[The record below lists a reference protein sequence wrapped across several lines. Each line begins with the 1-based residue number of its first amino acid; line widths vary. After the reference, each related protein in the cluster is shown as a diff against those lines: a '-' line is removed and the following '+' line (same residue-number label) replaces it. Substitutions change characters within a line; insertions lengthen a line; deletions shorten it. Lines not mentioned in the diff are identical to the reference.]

1 MRTVHSLS
9 AETALPALSHVP
21 KLASL
26 TLDLCVLPNLFPH
39 TYDQPMSAF
48 CICINQ
54 TQCRFMGLDELAFKP
69 PTDGGWHSN
78 DRESW
83 IRQIQALTSSPPSGH
98 ADGAR
103 APPSSPSSTAST
115 ASLGGHNA
123 APWARM
129 ANRLTTNR
137 TQRIVRSEPP
147 SSPPSSPSPRAHVG
161 NASSSPTQ
169 QQHQTQQVRI
179 TRLRSAQRADNNQ
192 GYSEQYR
199 QQQQQLLHPL
209 RQQPRSA
216 RRSDSNIG
224 GALEEHAQPSR
235 ARSTAH
241 TRNATDGDN
250 PQQQH
255 NDAGQLQSVGQ
266 MVDFGNEQC
275 ETEIATPGPPSAD
288 TSGPVG
294 QRASSV
300 DGTEEQV
307 TLQQLQCQ
315 LEQVKERA
323 EALEKR
329 IICQICCERSRNA
342 VVMPCL
348 HFYYCD
354 ECIDQHF
361 ARCDI
366 AKCPL
371 CRTPVQGVLQLRQGQ

>member
-9 AETALPALSHVP
+9 AETTLPALSHVP

-98 ADGAR
+98 ADGA
-103 APPSSPSSTAST
+103 TA
-115 ASLGGHNA
+115 
-123 APWARM
+123 
-129 ANRLTTNR
+129 
-137 TQRIVRSEPP
+137 
-147 SSPPSSPSPRAHVG
+147 
-161 NASSSPTQ
+161 
-169 QQHQTQQVRI
+169 
-179 TRLRSAQRADNNQ
+179 
-192 GYSEQYR
+192 
-199 QQQQQLLHPL
+199 
-209 RQQPRSA
+209 
-216 RRSDSNIG
+216 
-224 GALEEHAQPSR
+224 
-235 ARSTAH
+235 
-241 TRNATDGDN
+241 
-250 PQQQH
+250 
-255 NDAGQLQSVGQ
+255 
-266 MVDFGNEQC
+266 
-275 ETEIATPGPPSAD
+275 PPSAD
-288 TSGPVG
+288 TSSAVG

-300 DGTEEQV
+300 DDTEEQV

-315 LEQVKERA
+315 LQQVKERA
-323 EALEKR
+323 EASEKR
-329 IICQICCERSRNA
+329 IICQICCERICNA